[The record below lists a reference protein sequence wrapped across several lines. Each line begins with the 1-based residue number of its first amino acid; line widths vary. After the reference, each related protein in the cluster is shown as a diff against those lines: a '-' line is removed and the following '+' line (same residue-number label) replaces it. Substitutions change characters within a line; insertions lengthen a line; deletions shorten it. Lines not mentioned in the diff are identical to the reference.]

1 MKIKYL
7 LALLLVGFGIDMV
20 AAFQKILHMEGSDL
34 LFLVALIC
42 KLTAVLM
49 LIVKLLTTQKGKDF
63 LNW

>member
-1 MKIKYL
+1 MKVNYL
-7 LALLLVGFGIDMV
+7 LALFLIGYGIDMI
-20 AAFQKILHMEGSDL
+20 AAFQKILHMAGSDF

-42 KLTAVLM
+42 KLLAVLL

>member
-1 MKIKYL
+1 
-7 LALLLVGFGIDMV
+7 
-20 AAFQKILHMEGSDL
+20 MEGSDL